1 MQLAG
6 VLRRSCARVGTLAAV
21 PRSRC
26 QQKLLVASAVRA
38 VHSLNFTQAQCS
50 CCSTHSAVAYRYPWP
65 LHRCAPLSHIE
76 LAVTVMAP
84 VVPNACQMN

>member
-6 VLRRSCARVGTLAAV
+6 VLRRSCARVGTLVAV

-38 VHSLNFTQAQCS
+38 VHSLNFTQAQSMQLLLYS
-50 CCSTHSAVAYRYPWP
+50 CTGTRVHLCRT
-65 LHRCAPLSHIE
+65 LN
-76 LAVTVMAP
+76 LAVPVMAP
-84 VVPNACQMN
+84 VVPNACEMI